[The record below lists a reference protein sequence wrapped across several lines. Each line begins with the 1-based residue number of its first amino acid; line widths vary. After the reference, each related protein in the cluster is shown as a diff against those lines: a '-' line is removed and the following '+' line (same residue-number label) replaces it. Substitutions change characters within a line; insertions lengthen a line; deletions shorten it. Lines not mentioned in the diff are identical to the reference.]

1 MMDWFEFESKC
12 LDCGVC
18 WTSGVDGKLFI
29 FSRSYCSQYV
39 ESIDWLNVYQ
49 QQQQNGSIMAIRS
62 HHIFLEANGAGH

>member
-1 MMDWFEFESKC
+1 MDWFEFESKC

-39 ESIDWLNVYQ
+39 ESIDWLNIPAAAKRID
-49 QQQQNGSIMAIRS
+49 NGHPPSS
-62 HHIFLEANGAGH
+62 YLP